1 MERHGAEGEY
11 RSEAGSK
18 GEGRG
23 ALCVRL
29 AARRLRLRQLC
40 AASVWQKRRRQA
52 WSEMSSAKTSPP
64 RCWQESVD
72 AHGARLKACA
82 AWINA
87 NYDVAGRCREL
98 PDGLAELDRRKG
110 GRLAT

>member
-40 AASVWQKRRRQA
+40 AANVRQKRRRQA
-52 WSEMSSAKTSPP
+52 RSGMNSAKTSPP
-64 RCWQESVD
+64 RCWREAAD
-72 AHGARLKACA
+72 AHCARLKACD

>member
-11 RSEAGSK
+11 RSEAGSN

-29 AARRLRLRQLC
+29 AARRLRLRQPC
-40 AASVWQKRRRQA
+40 AASVRQKRRRQA
-52 WSEMSSAKTSPP
+52 WSEMSSAKASPP
-64 RCWQESVD
+64 RCWQESAD
-72 AHGARLKACA
+72 AHSAWLKACA

-87 NYDVAGRCREL
+87 NDVAGRCREL

>member
-29 AARRLRLRQLC
+29 AARRLRLRQLR
-40 AASVWQKRRRQA
+40 ATSVRQKRRRQA
-52 WSEMSSAKTSPP
+52 WSGMSSAKTSPP
-64 RCWQESVD
+64 RCWQESAD
-72 AHGARLKACA
+72 AHSARLKACA

-98 PDGLAELDRRKG
+98 PGGLAELDRR
-110 GRLAT
+110 LAT